1 MTIRSSP
8 GTRAEMLPLVQ
19 ATSPLRGS
27 SWWSSASSARRAA
40 TASAMDG
47 LLGADA
53 AQLVHDVVAA
63 AAEVVVQADVAR
75 VELVVDVGPRGVGLV
90 GVAPLVPH
98 RRRGLVDVG
107 VGPGRHGRVDRRAER
122 RPL

>member
-1 MTIRSSP
+1 MWACVRVSLDGASSPRTTRPERSHISIASGVRSSKATPLALMTISSSP

-27 SWWSSASSARRAA
+27 SWWSSASSARREA

-63 AAEVVVQADVAR
+63 PAEVVVQADVAR
-75 VELVVDVGPRGVGLV
+75 VELVVDVGP
-90 GVAPLVPH
+90 
-98 RRRGLVDVG
+98 
-107 VGPGRHGRVDRRAER
+107 
-122 RPL
+122 